1 MLPLDVELMD
11 NFWKPKIEINGVNG
25 LRSVF
30 EELTSAID
38 NFDIAAGKKRGGHA
52 TGNYDK
58 KKVGYVTGVASDSG
72 LYKALQGAA
81 HSLHHN
87 RDSVLEEYVDS
98 VIDRIVAAQQPD
110 GYIFTYW
117 TINDPVMRW
126 TDIERKHELYCAGHM
141 FEAAT
146 EYYLVTGKRKLL
158 DAAIRLADHID
169 AIFGLANV

>member
-1 MLPLDVELMD
+1 
-11 NFWKPKIEINGVNG
+11 
-25 LRSVF
+25 
-30 EELTSAID
+30 
-38 NFDIAAGKKRGGHA
+38 
-52 TGNYDK
+52 
-58 KKVGYVTGVASDSG
+58 VASDSD

-126 TDIERKHELYCAGHM
+126 TDIDRKHELYCAGHM